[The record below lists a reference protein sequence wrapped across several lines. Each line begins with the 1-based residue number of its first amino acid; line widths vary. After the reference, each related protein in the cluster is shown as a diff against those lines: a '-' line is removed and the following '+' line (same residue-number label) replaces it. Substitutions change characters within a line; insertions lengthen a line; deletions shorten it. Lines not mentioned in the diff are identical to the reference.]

1 MMKLLIVGNSSLVKR
16 KIAPTLEENKLVK
29 SFDIATTS
37 NTKFSYSKL
46 QTTYSDYTEAI
57 SKSDA
62 NIVYISLP
70 NSMHYDFS
78 RMSMLFNKDVI
89 VDKPAITKKNE
100 LNKLYDLAKK
110 NNLAI
115 TMSCVFNY
123 HKCWKKFKDISLK
136 NNNKGVLSVN
146 FTIPKLDKS
155 NIRMSNKLA
164 GGALNDM
171 AIYSSNIGYLFWE
184 RQVGSLKVNKYTKN
198 KLVIGFTVLANYG
211 NGKDLIGNFGFEK
224 NYKNNVTYL
233 GENFETSYDRVFSP
247 PIDFETKIIRNK
259 NEDLKEFLV
268 GKDDVFKNYFNY
280 VFKNVQNNKKILR
293 EEFRKINQEYLNYL
307 R

>member
-1 MMKLLIVGNSSLVKR
+1 
-16 KIAPTLEENKLVK
+16 
-29 SFDIATTS
+29 
-37 NTKFSYSKL
+37 
-46 QTTYSDYTEAI
+46 
-57 SKSDA
+57 
-62 NIVYISLP
+62 
-70 NSMHYDFS
+70 
-78 RMSMLFNKDVI
+78 
-89 VDKPAITKKNE
+89 
-100 LNKLYDLAKK
+100 
-110 NNLAI
+110 
-115 TMSCVFNY
+115 
-123 HKCWKKFKDISLK
+123 
-136 NNNKGVLSVN
+136 
-146 FTIPKLDKS
+146 
-155 NIRMSNKLA
+155 MSNKLA